1 MLKINYM
8 IKLLFKFLIAM
19 TVLMVAMYIM
29 LTLSF
34 YQESRAL
41 KPASAPEMPTFL
53 ELAWI
58 PFISSIILHVFKRI
72 VVKSTYK
79 LVTPLCKN

>member
-1 MLKINYM
+1 M
-8 IKLLFKFLIAM
+8 LIAC
-19 TVLMVAMYIM
+19 TVLMVVTYIY

-34 YQESRAL
+34 YHESRAL
-41 KPASAPEMPTFL
+41 KPARVPEMPTFL

-58 PFISSIILHVFKRI
+58 PFITSIILHVFKRI
-72 VVKSTYK
+72 VIKSTQK